1 MNAAGVPPRGAA
13 GATASC
19 ISDHLPRITTSAIND
34 NGAETK
40 KNPRLP
46 YGIIIKP
53 PKNGSDKYSIKEI
66 QLLGSKFT
74 KNDLVPAIVK
84 SDFGPLQ
91 RTLYRNLE
99 GVKVVYQSLSP
110 EEQSEVDTLIL
121 LDPKRTKSISDADEL
136 AARSSSTS
144 STSTNISCAYVK
156 ETSTSVTASQSQAAP
171 LNDTDDMT
179 QLEEGT
185 AVSDAAVPD
194 KPRTV
199 TPENVP
205 PITSNSPTSTSC
217 VVEEST
223 PTPSSLAPT
232 VSGSRYNSTSA
243 RSATSSFSTIGSAKT
258 SQQQSATGNKQPT
271 DTYPS
276 RSRSISPTPMDCSIP
291 PMGGSIMQCIPV
303 AARTISRPT
312 GCNSPAPQQSG
323 TNILLH
329 DTNISSSSITPA
341 ISAAQRST
349 ATSSTVAGRQHIINS
364 SRTARKRPVE
374 ALEENPTRA
383 ESKRMLYGCCIMSWR
398 RMAPV

>member
-1 MNAAGVPPRGAA
+1 MNAAGMPPRGAA

-179 QLEEGT
+179 QLEKK
-185 AVSDAAVPD
+185 VQQYPM
-194 KPRTV
+194 RQY
-199 TPENVP
+199 
-205 PITSNSPTSTSC
+205 PTSH
-217 VVEEST
+217 
-223 PTPSSLAPT
+223 
-232 VSGSRYNSTSA
+232 G
-243 RSATSSFSTIGSAKT
+243 
-258 SQQQSATGNKQPT
+258 Q
-271 DTYPS
+271 
-276 RSRSISPTPMDCSIP
+276 
-291 PMGGSIMQCIPV
+291 
-303 AARTISRPT
+303 
-312 GCNSPAPQQSG
+312 
-323 TNILLH
+323 
-329 DTNISSSSITPA
+329 
-341 ISAAQRST
+341 
-349 ATSSTVAGRQHIINS
+349 
-364 SRTARKRPVE
+364 
-374 ALEENPTRA
+374 
-383 ESKRMLYGCCIMSWR
+383 
-398 RMAPV
+398 